1 MDQYRNVGGRTGDSV
16 AESSANR
23 IWLTSDAHKI
33 WDESRFTIIPDMKEQ
48 GQGLEMVGWRTHR
61 LNEHQEV
68 LKRWHNK
75 PPSPVEDRAGEYFY
89 ARFIWDIFP
98 LIQGFHHGG
107 PPRHLV
113 VYNQSQCKYE
123 VKMLT
128 KAERRIFTLNQG
140 RTRSVSPTK
149 RQRSA
154 QPGDR
159 SERSGGSTYRRSAFK
174 KQRLSPLDRS
184 QDSAIAGFQNWTG
197 DSDSDLDDAVLR
209 HRRSTRSPDFLPSWM
224 SNDTELDRGR
234 SQESR

>member
-1 MDQYRNVGGRTGDSV
+1 
-16 AESSANR
+16 
-23 IWLTSDAHKI
+23 
-33 WDESRFTIIPDMKEQ
+33 MKEQ

-89 ARFIWDIFP
+89 ARFVWDIFP

-107 PPRHLV
+107 PPRRLV

-197 DSDSDLDDAVLR
+197 DSDIVALQDLLTFYFRGCQMTPNLIEVDRERGDNEFVDCQSDI
-209 HRRSTRSPDFLPSWM
+209 
-224 SNDTELDRGR
+224 
-234 SQESR
+234 Q